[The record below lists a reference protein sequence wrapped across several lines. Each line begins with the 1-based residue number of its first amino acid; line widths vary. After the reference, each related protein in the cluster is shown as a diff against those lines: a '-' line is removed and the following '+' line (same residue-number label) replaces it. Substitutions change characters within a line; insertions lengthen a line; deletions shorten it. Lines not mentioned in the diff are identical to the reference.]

1 MLCGNCGAIN
11 SPSIDR
17 CYACSTPFP
26 PGMPSTPAPL
36 GSDITRLDSGIENS
50 PRTTPLPAVSALE
63 PGQTFAGRY
72 NIIRLLGSGGMAA
85 VYQAWDETLS
95 TAVALKLIRVDAGMP
110 AFELKQLEDRFKREL
125 KLARQVTHPNVIR
138 IHDLG
143 EVGNTLYLTMAYV
156 QGGDLAALLRREG
169 RLTLPRALALARQIA
184 SGLAAA
190 HAAGVVHRDL
200 KPANIMVDSEDRAFV
215 TDFGIARSTSA
226 STLHTLP
233 GSILGTLDYMSP
245 EQARGEPA
253 GEASDVYAF
262 GLILYEL
269 LAGGRPRATS
279 GGGGL
284 SDLIARLEQGPPPLR
299 TVLPEVP
306 AGLERIVTKCLN
318 PDRTARYP
326 TGAELLAD
334 LEALEPD
341 GRQRVKVLRPG
352 SQWKPLLAAVMIAGL
367 LVAST
372 WWVASRRA
380 PPAPTAPRAPVSVLI
395 ADFDNRARDPVFE
408 GSLEQ
413 ALSIAIE
420 GAPFITAYPRRD
432 AAALAKQ
439 VRPDAT
445 LNEEAARLV
454 AYREGI
460 RIILAGSVERVGDG
474 YRLVVRTIDP
484 DRSEPV
490 ASATVTASD
499 KSQVLVAVGRIAER
513 VRTALGDTTPS
524 AQQQAETFTA
534 GSLEAVRAYT
544 IAQELSSNQ
553 KDAEAIVH
561 YNEAIKHDPEF
572 GRAYSGLANSLRD
585 LGRRDEAEKY
595 WKEALKRMDRM
606 SEREKLRT
614 LGGYYLAVAQNSDE
628 AIQNYE
634 QLVTKYPADSAGH
647 NNLAVAYFSRLNF
660 AKALDEGQK
669 AISIY
674 PKIFKYRLNYALYAM
689 YASDFKSASAIAQAL
704 VQEDPTFEQA
714 YLPLAMVALAGG
726 DDAGARAAYD
736 KAGQTG
742 EEGASLASGGLADLA
757 IYEGRYDDAIAMLPA
772 AIARDRAQQNTFAAA
787 AKLLALAEAQA
798 ALGHAAAAS
807 KAIADAR
814 ALGEDDNVLVTAARL
829 AIAGGR
835 QDEARAI
842 VEVLAKKLSA
852 NSRAYAKLIDAER
865 ALTVKQYTEAI
876 DALRAA
882 RTLADLWLVR
892 YALGQAYFQ
901 RGNFAEAVSEFALCQ
916 KRRGE
921 ATAIFLDDLP
931 TYRYYATV
939 PYWLARS
946 QEAIGMNARPGYEEF
961 LKIRGHATND
971 PLVQDTRQ
979 RLSALGKLR

>member
-1 MLCGNCGAIN
+1 MLCGNCGATN

-17 CYACSTPFP
+17 CYACRTPLP
-26 PGMPSTPAPL
+26 TGVASTPAPL
-36 GSDITRLDSGIENS
+36 ESDITRLGSGIGS
-50 PRTTPLPAVSALE
+50 PRPMAVPGVSALE

-95 TAVALKLIRVDAGMP
+95 TAVALKLIRVDSGMP
-110 AFELKQLEDRFKREL
+110 IFELKQLEDRFKREL

-169 RLTLPRALALARQIA
+169 RLTLARALALARQIA
-184 SGLAAA
+184 AGLAAA

-200 KPANIMVDSEDRAFV
+200 KPANIMVDAEDRAFV

-226 STLHTLP
+226 TTIHTMP
-233 GSILGTLDYMSP
+233 GSILGTLDYMAP

-253 GEASDVYAF
+253 AEAADVYAF

-269 LAGGRPRATS
+269 LAGGRPRSTS

-299 TVLPEVP
+299 TVFPDLP
-306 AGLERIVTKCLN
+306 ADLESIVAKCLN
-318 PDRTARYP
+318 PDPKRRYATA
-326 TGAELLAD
+326 AELLAD
-334 LEALEPD
+334 LETLEPD
-341 GRQRVKVLRPG
+341 GRRRFSVVRPG
-352 SQWKPLLAAVMIAGL
+352 SRWRPLLAAVVIAGL
-367 LVAST
+367 LVTST
-372 WWVASRRA
+372 WWLASRRA
-380 PPAPTAPRAPVSVLI
+380 VPPPAAARAPVSVLI
-395 ADFDNRARDPVFE
+395 ADFENRAQDPVFE

-420 GAPFITAYPRRD
+420 GAPFITSYPRRD

-460 RIILAGSVERVGDG
+460 RVILSGSIERIGDG
-474 YRLVVRTIDP
+474 YRLVVRTVDP
-484 DRSEPV
+484 AQPEPI
-490 ASATVTASD
+490 ASATITASD
-499 KSQVLVAVGRIAER
+499 KSQVLSAVGRIAER
-513 VRTALGDTTPS
+513 VRKELGDTTPS

-544 IAQELSSNQ
+544 VAQDLSSNQ
-553 KDAEAIVH
+553 KDAEAIVQ
-561 YNEAIKHDPEF
+561 YSLAIQRDPEF
-572 GRAYSGLANSLRD
+572 GRAYAGLAVSLWA
-585 LGRRDEAEKY
+585 LGRRDEAEKH

-614 LGGYYLAVAQNSDE
+614 LGTYYVAVAQNFDE
-628 AIQNYE
+628 AIVTYQ
-634 QLVTKYPADSAGH
+634 QLVAKYPADSAGH
-647 NNLAVAYFSRLNF
+647 NNLAVAHFSRLDF
-660 AKALDEGQK
+660 AKAFDEGQR

-674 PKIFKYRLNYALYAM
+674 PKSFKYRLNYALYAM
-689 YASDFKSASAIAQAL
+689 YASDFKTASATARKLAD
-704 VQEDPTFEQA
+704 EDPRFESA
-714 YLPLAMVALAGG
+714 YLPLAMEALADG
-726 DDAGARAAYD
+726 DHAGARAAYG
-736 KAGQTG
+736 KAAQAG
-742 EEGASLASGGLADLA
+742 EAGASLAIAGLADLA
-757 IYEGRYDDAIAMLPA
+757 MYEGRFDEAISTLPA
-772 AIARDRAQQNTFAAA
+772 ASARDRDQQNVFAAVG
-787 AKLLALAEAQA
+787 KLLTLAEAHA
-798 ALGHAAAAS
+798 AAGHTAAAS
-807 KAIADAR
+807 KTIADAR
-814 ALGEDDNVLVTAARL
+814 AFGDDDSVLVTTARL
-829 AIAGGR
+829 AIAAGR
-835 QDEARAI
+835 QDEARSVAG
-842 VEVLAKKLSA
+842 VLAKKLST
-852 NSRAYAKLIDAER
+852 NSRAYAKLVEAET
-865 ALTVKQYTEAI
+865 ALAGKQYNDAI

-892 YALGQAYFQ
+892 YTLGLAYFQ
-901 RGNFAEAVSEFALCQ
+901 RGNFAEALSEFALCR

-931 TYRYYATV
+931 TFRYYAPV

-946 QEAIGMNARPGYEEF
+946 QEAIGMNARPSYEEF
-961 LKIRGHATND
+961 LKIRSHATKD
-971 PLVQDTRQ
+971 PLVQDTRL
-979 RLSALGKLR
+979 RLGALGKLP